1 MSKPR
6 WIFGLSAALLPL
18 LWVGASVT
26 DGRYM
31 GMRLVNGAL
40 VPSPPPVDERNPDTG
55 LQKPFPP
62 IVQPE
67 DNPTT
72 PEKVELGRMLFFDP
86 ILSDDNTM
94 SCAHCH
100 HPNLGFSD
108 GLPRSLGRGG
118 KGAGRERTGGI
129 ELTRGA
135 PSLWNTV
142 YNHRQFWD
150 GRAAHL
156 EEQARMVIT
165 TPEEVN
171 ADPAELV
178 RELKAIPEY
187 RERFDKAFGGKD
199 GEAITFKHVTH
210 AIAAFQR
217 TLVSFN
223 SRFDRYSAGDG
234 GALTPQEK
242 RGLKLFLSPKT
253 RCNECHGL
261 PTFAD
266 RNFKVIG
273 VPPAPNAPPDVAK
286 AGAEP
291 GRGGGPNGAFKIPT
305 LRNIALTAPY
315 MHNGVFATLEEVLD
329 FYSGGGGRGRGLDVP
344 LQDDKIRKFQLTPQE
359 KADIIAFLLALT
371 DESALPEIPQRVP
384 SGLPVVKPQAPREPT
399 RLNINSPELRQ
410 IRQQQRRARS
420 LDSPVQ
426 AFAAASV
433 AKAEALSVANST
445 RVIDSQRTD
454 KTVRATRQAQHTD
467 KTARATRQAQHTDKT
482 VRATQQAQH
491 TDKTVRATQQAQHT
505 DKTVRATRQAQHTDK
520 TVRATRQAQHTDKT
534 VRATRQ
540 AQHTDK
546 TVRATRQA
554 QRTDKT
560 VRATRQAQ
568 HTDKTVRATRQAQH
582 TDKTVRATG
591 RVVEVRPGESIQEAV
606 DQAGRNGVVRIY
618 PGTYHENVLVIHHG
632 VTIEGVIQNG
642 RRPVLDGRN
651 ILPDAISGLGN
662 DFKVQNLEIRNYQG
676 NGVVVHKAKNVI
688 YRNLV
693 LHNTGLYGV
702 YPIECDGVL
711 VEDCKV
717 SGTRDAGIYVGQS
730 RNIIVRR
737 NEAFQNVTGIEIEN
751 CVNAL
756 VEDNYVHNNTG
767 GILVFLLPFN
777 PSKVQDGCIVR
788 RNRVMNNNTPNF
800 ADPEAIVS
808 NVLKGTGI
816 MILAADNTEVYENE
830 IVGNGTFGVMVI
842 SLRQIFP
849 EPTPLDVEPHSDGNR
864 IYNNILRDNAK
875 DPDERIKRFGVPAVD
890 LLWDLM
896 GKGNVWNQPGATRFP
911 PLLPE
916 MK

>member
-1 MSKPR
+1 MIRSR
-6 WIFGLSAALLPL
+6 VVFGLTTALLPL
-18 LWVGASVT
+18 LLVGASVSEERFV
-26 DGRYM
+26 GLR
-31 GMRLVNGAL
+31 VVEGAL
-40 VPSPPPVDERNPDTG
+40 VPNPPPYDPNNPDTG
-55 LQKPFPP
+55 LQKAFPTE
-62 IVQPE
+62 IVQPSE
-67 DNPTT
+67 NPTT
-72 PEKVELGRMLFFDP
+72 PEKVELGKLLFFDP
-86 ILSDDNTM
+86 ILSDDNTL

-108 GLPRSLGRGG
+108 GLPRSRGRGG
-118 KGAGRERTGGI
+118 TGAGRERTGGV

-187 RERFDKAFGGKD
+187 RALFDKAFGGRD
-199 GEAITFKHVTH
+199 GESITFKNVTH

-223 SRFDRYSAGDG
+223 SRFDRYAAGDG
-234 GALTPQEK
+234 SALTPQEK

-253 RCNECHGL
+253 RCNECHGI
-261 PTFAD
+261 PVFAD

-273 VPPAPNAPPDVAK
+273 VPPPKDGPADVPK
-286 AGAEP
+286 PEAER

-315 MHNGVFATLEEVLD
+315 MHNGAFQTLEEVLD
-329 FYSGGGGRGRGLDVP
+329 FYSGGGGRGLGLEVP
-344 LQDDKIRKFQLTPQE
+344 LQDDKIRKFQLTAQE
-359 KADIIAFLLALT
+359 KADLIAFLLALT
-371 DESALPEIPQRVP
+371 DESALPEIPKRVP
-384 SGLPVVKPQAPREPT
+384 SGLPVVEPQVPRLPT
-399 RLNINSPELRQ
+399 RLNIDSPELRR
-410 IRQQQRRARS
+410 I
-420 LDSPVQ
+420 
-426 AFAAASV
+426 
-433 AKAEALSVANST
+433 
-445 RVIDSQRTD
+445 
-454 KTVRATRQAQHTD
+454 RQAQPRAERRASSVPAPRIALRLTQATP
-467 KTARATRQAQHTDKT
+467 TARLARPQTPQP
-482 VRATQQAQH
+482 
-491 TDKTVRATQQAQHT
+491 
-505 DKTVRATRQAQHTDK
+505 
-520 TVRATRQAQHTDKT
+520 
-534 VRATRQ
+534 
-540 AQHTDK
+540 
-546 TVRATRQA
+546 
-554 QRTDKT
+554 
-560 VRATRQAQ
+560 
-568 HTDKTVRATRQAQH
+568 
-582 TDKTVRATG
+582 TG

-606 DQAGRNGVVRIY
+606 DKAGRNGVVRIY

-632 VTIEGVIQNG
+632 VTIEGVIRNG
-642 RRPVLDGRN
+642 KRPVLDGRN

-662 DFKVQNLEIRNYQG
+662 DFKVMNLEIRNYQG
-676 NGVVVHKAKNVI
+676 NGVVVHKARNVI
-688 YRNLV
+688 YRNLI

-702 YPIECDGVL
+702 YPVECDGVL

-730 RNIIVRR
+730 RNIVVRR

-751 CVNAL
+751 SVNAI

-788 RNRVMNNNTPNF
+788 RNRVINNNTPNF

-816 MILAADNTEVYENE
+816 MLLAADNTEVYENE
-830 IVGNGTFGVMVI
+830 VVGNGTFGIMTI
-842 SLRQIFP
+842 GLRQIFP
-849 EPTPLDVEPHSDGNR
+849 EPTPLDVDPNPDGNR

-875 DPDERIKRFGVPAVD
+875 DPDERLKRFGIPPVD
-890 LLWDLM
+890 LLWDM
-896 GKGNVWNQPGATRFP
+896 TGKGNSWNQPNATRFP
-911 PLLPE
+911 PVLP
-916 MK
+916 

>member
-1 MSKPR
+1 MIRPR
-6 WIFGLSAALLPL
+6 WMFGLTTALLPL
-18 LWVGASVT
+18 LLVSASVSE
-26 DGRYM
+26 GRFA
-31 GMRLVNGAL
+31 GLRVVNGAL
-40 VPSPPPVDERNPDTG
+40 VPNPPPYDPNNPDTG
-55 LQKPFPP
+55 LQKAFPTE
-62 IVQPE
+62 IAQPS

-72 PEKVELGRMLFFDP
+72 PEKVELGKLLFFDP
-86 ILSDDNTM
+86 ILSDDNTL

-100 HPNLGFSD
+100 HPHLGFSD
-108 GLPRSLGRGG
+108 GQPRSRGRGG

-142 YNHRQFWD
+142 YSHRQFWD

-187 RERFDKAFGGKD
+187 RAMFDKAFGGTD
-199 GEAITFKHVTH
+199 GESITFKNVTH

-223 SRFDRYSAGDG
+223 SRFDRYAAGDG
-234 GALTPQEK
+234 SALSPQEK

-253 RCNECHGL
+253 RCNECHGI
-261 PTFAD
+261 PVFAD

-273 VPPAPNAPPDVAK
+273 VPPPKDGPADVAK
-286 AGAEP
+286 PEAER

-315 MHNGVFATLEEVLD
+315 MHNGLFETLEEVLD
-329 FYSGGGGRGRGLDVP
+329 FYSGGGGRGLGLDVP
-344 LQDDKIRKFQLTPQE
+344 LQDDKIRKFSLTPQE
-359 KADIIAFLLALT
+359 KADLIAFLLALT
-371 DESALPEIPQRVP
+371 DESAAPEIPARVP
-384 SGLPVVKPQAPREPT
+384 SGLPVVQPQAPRVPT
-399 RLNINSPELRQ
+399 RLNLTSPELRR
-410 IRQQQRRARS
+410 IRQMQRRAEREV
-420 LDSPVQ
+420 SPTRAIGFSRQ
-426 AFAAASV
+426 AAGTAQA
-433 AKAEALSVANST
+433 ST
-445 RVIDSQRTD
+445 RFPSRRGGNLRDGGKPD
-454 KTVRATRQAQHTD
+454 QAGA
-467 KTARATRQAQHTDKT
+467 KSPA
-482 VRATQQAQH
+482 
-491 TDKTVRATQQAQHT
+491 
-505 DKTVRATRQAQHTDK
+505 
-520 TVRATRQAQHTDKT
+520 
-534 VRATRQ
+534 
-540 AQHTDK
+540 
-546 TVRATRQA
+546 
-554 QRTDKT
+554 
-560 VRATRQAQ
+560 
-568 HTDKTVRATRQAQH
+568 
-582 TDKTVRATG
+582 

-606 DQAGRNGVVRIY
+606 DKAGRNGVVRIY

-632 VTIEGVIQNG
+632 VTIEGVIRNG
-642 RRPVLDGRN
+642 KRPVLDGRN

-662 DFKVQNLEIRNYQG
+662 DFKVMNLEIRNYQG
-676 NGVVVHKAKNVI
+676 NGVVVHKARNVI
-688 YRNLV
+688 YRNLI

-717 SGTRDAGIYVGQS
+717 SGARDAGIYVGQS
-730 RNIIVRR
+730 RNIVVRR

-751 CVNAL
+751 CVNAI

-788 RNRVMNNNTPNF
+788 RNRVINNNTPNF

-816 MILAADNTEVYENE
+816 MLLAADNTEVYENE
-830 IVGNGTFGVMVI
+830 IVGNGTFGIMTI
-842 SLRQIFP
+842 GLRQIFP
-849 EPTPLDVEPHSDGNR
+849 APTPLDVDPNPDGNR

-875 DPDERIKRFGVPAVD
+875 DPDERLKRFGVPPVD
-890 LLWDLM
+890 LLWDM
-896 GKGNVWNQPGATRFP
+896 TGKGNAWNQPDGTRFP
-911 PLLPE
+911 TTLPSGT
-916 MK
+916 

>member
-6 WIFGLSAALLPL
+6 WMFGLTTALLPL
-18 LWVGASVT
+18 LIVGATVSEN
-26 DGRYM
+26 RYV
-31 GMRLVNGAL
+31 GMRLQNGAL
-40 VPSPPPVDERNPDTG
+40 IPNPPPVDERNPDTG

-62 IVQPE
+62 IVQPD

-72 PEKVELGRMLFFDP
+72 PEKVELGRLLFFDP
-86 ILSDDNTM
+86 ILSDDNTL

-108 GLPRSLGRGG
+108 GLPRSLGRGA
-118 KGAGRERTGGI
+118 KGAARERTGGI

-135 PSLWNTV
+135 PSLWNTA

-171 ADPAELV
+171 ADPDALV

-187 RERFDKAFGGKD
+187 RALFDKAFGGTD
-199 GEAITFKHVTH
+199 GEAITFKNITY

-217 TLVSFN
+217 TLLSFN
-223 SRFDRYSAGDG
+223 SRFDRYAAGDG
-234 GALTPQEK
+234 NALTPQEK

-253 RCNECHGL
+253 RCNECHGI

-273 VPPAPNAPPDVAK
+273 VPDPPDGPKDVHK

-315 MHNGVFATLEEVLD
+315 MHNGVFETLEEVLD
-329 FYSGGGGRGRGLDVP
+329 FYAGGGGRGRGLDVP

-371 DESALPEIPQRVP
+371 DESALPEIPKRVP
-384 SGLPVVKPQAPREPT
+384 SGLPVVEPQVPRLPT
-399 RLNINSPELRQ
+399 KLNLNSPELRR
-410 IRQQQRRARS
+410 IQQRQRHASHINPRIAHGTPGVVHGTPGVAHGTPGVAHGTLRNARTTVHA
-420 LDSPVQ
+420 SP
-426 AFAAASV
+426 
-433 AKAEALSVANST
+433 
-445 RVIDSQRTD
+445 R
-454 KTVRATRQAQHTD
+454 
-467 KTARATRQAQHTDKT
+467 
-482 VRATQQAQH
+482 
-491 TDKTVRATQQAQHT
+491 
-505 DKTVRATRQAQHTDK
+505 
-520 TVRATRQAQHTDKT
+520 
-534 VRATRQ
+534 
-540 AQHTDK
+540 
-546 TVRATRQA
+546 
-554 QRTDKT
+554 
-560 VRATRQAQ
+560 
-568 HTDKTVRATRQAQH
+568 
-582 TDKTVRATG
+582 
-591 RVVEVRPGESIQEAV
+591 RVVEVRSGESIQEAV
-606 DQAGRNGVVRIY
+606 DKAGRNGVVRIY

-632 VTIEGVIQNG
+632 VTIEGIIQNG
-642 RRPVLDGRN
+642 KRPILDGRN

-662 DFKVQNLEIRNYQG
+662 DFKVLNLEIRNYQG
-676 NGVVVHKAKNVI
+676 NGVVVHKARNVV

-717 SGTRDAGIYVGQS
+717 SGTKDAGIYVGQS
-730 RNIIVRR
+730 RNIVVRR

-751 CVNAL
+751 CVNAV
-756 VEDNYVHNNTG
+756 VEDNYVHHNTG

-788 RNRVMNNNTPNF
+788 RNRVINNNTPNF

-849 EPTPLDVEPHSDGNR
+849 EPTPLDVEPHPDGNR

-875 DPDERIKRFGVPAVD
+875 DPDERLKRFGVPAVD
-890 LLWDLM
+890 LLWDM
-896 GKGNVWNQPGATRFP
+896 TGKGNQWDQPDGSRFP
-911 PLLPE
+911 PSLPA